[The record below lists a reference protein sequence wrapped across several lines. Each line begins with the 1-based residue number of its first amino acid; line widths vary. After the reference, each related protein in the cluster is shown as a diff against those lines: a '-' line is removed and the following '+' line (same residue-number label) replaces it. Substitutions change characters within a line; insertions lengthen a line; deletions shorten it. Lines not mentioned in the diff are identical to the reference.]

1 MNKFCVHCGEKLE
14 DNNKFCGK
22 CGKNTTSNNKNNDNY
37 FSIAGFALTIIVIL
51 LMGITFYSNTFFYW
65 ILGTILSVCGLVFS
79 IIGFLKSK
87 KFSNYRKALS
97 ITGIIIN
104 ILLISFSLLIIGISI
119 IFVFLY

>member
-22 CGKNTTSNNKNNDNY
+22 CGKNTTSTNKKNDNY

-87 KFSNYRKALS
+87 NCSRVLLS
-97 ITGIIIN
+97 TF
-104 ILLISFSLLIIGISI
+104 LVTKCSLLNCCKK
-119 IFVFLY
+119 